1 MRNQFDAKL
10 RAYYNDTIY
19 LGTMVEE
26 YLSDCIKVFQTGDM
40 EGARELI
47 LQDRKID
54 EMQLTLEQESVKLLL
69 LEAPVA
75 GDLRKII
82 TSVKIFANLER
93 IGDYACHLAKL
104 TVKGD
109 RTLFPEFIEPIAQ
122 MASAGSKMIRDSL
135 TAYIEDNQKL
145 AMETAAKDA
154 EIDRSKKALIAR
166 LIQLN
171 PKNETEMKQ
180 IYRYISICKDL
191 ERLGDHITTICE
203 WVVFT
208 VSGQI
213 IDLGK
218 ILPVNE

>member
-1 MRNQFDAKL
+1 MRNQFDSKL

-26 YLSDCIKVFQTGDM
+26 YLSDCINVFRTGDM

>member
-26 YLSDCIKVFQTGDM
+26 YLSDCIKVFRTGDM

-82 TSVKIFANLER
+82 TSVKIFTNLER

-135 TAYIEDNQKL
+135 TAYIEDNQTL
-145 AMETAAKDA
+145 AMETATKDA

-213 IDLGK
+213 VDLGK